1 MMCFSV
7 PMSTS
12 PSDAVVTRLSEWLA
26 FGASAGELRTRLEEI
41 DISGLDGEAAEAMQ
55 ELLAE
60 LDSASPSG
68 RGHLERV
75 VRETLDAVALG

>member
-12 PSDAVVTRLSEWLA
+12 PSDAIVTRLSEWLA
-26 FGASAGELRTRLEEI
+26 FGTSTDELRARLEKI
-41 DISGLDGEAAEAMQ
+41 DMSGLGGEAAEAVQ

-60 LDSASPSG
+60 LDSASPNG
-68 RGHLERV
+68 RGHVERV